1 MPNDI
6 RAGHPTS
13 WTTIGTGNR
22 NTLMLHCSLGQAS
35 AWTAVSK
42 GLSDQC
48 TMTLVDLPGHGQSGP
63 WDGEGDYHTLCT
75 EVAATFLT
83 EPTDI
88 IGHSFGATLA
98 LRLARDFP
106 NYTRS
111 LTLIEPVLFALVFE
125 GDQSLRQVYDHD
137 HNAFFEA
144 FQKGDMPLATERF
157 IELWGGNGWS
167 RMPQHL
173 RTYMID
179 RIGLVAA
186 TNGTLIDDNAGLT
199 AEGVIEA
206 ITAPTLVIEAEQ
218 TVEIMRHI
226 AKQLG
231 TRLPNVTHKVIEK
244 AGHMVPLS
252 HPETVSDEI
261 SRFLAGV

>member
-13 WTTIGTGNR
+13 WSTIGSGER
-22 NTLMLHCSLGQAS
+22 NALMLHCSLGQAS
-35 AWTAVSK
+35 AWTPIAK

-106 NYTRS
+106 HYTRS
-111 LTLIEPVLFALVFE
+111 LTLIEPVLFALAFE
-125 GDQSLRQVYDHD
+125 GDQSLRQVYDQD
-137 HNAFFEA
+137 HKAFFEA
-144 FQKGDMPLATERF
+144 FQRGDTQLATELF
-157 IELWGGNGWS
+157 SELWGGHRWS
-167 RMPQHL
+167 QLPEYLQ
-173 RTYMID
+173 TYMSD
-179 RIGLVAA
+179 RIRLVAA

-199 AEGVIEA
+199 TAGVIEA
-206 ITAPTLVIEAEQ
+206 ITAPTLVIEAEH
-218 TVEIMRHI
+218 TVDIMRHI
-226 AKQLG
+226 TAQLG
-231 TRLPNVTHKVIEK
+231 ARLPNVTLKVIEK

>member
-1 MPNDI
+1 MPKDS
-6 RAGHPTS
+6 RTGVSTS
-13 WTTIGTGNR
+13 WSTIGTGAR
-22 NTLMLHCSLGQAS
+22 NALMLHCSLGQAS
-35 AWTAVSK
+35 AWTPIAK

-48 TMTLVDLPGHGQSGP
+48 TMTLVDLPGHGQSDP
-63 WDGEGDYHTLCT
+63 WDGEGDYHSLCT
-75 EVAATFLT
+75 EVAATFLK
-83 EPTDI
+83 EPTNI

-106 NYTRS
+106 QFTRS
-111 LTLIEPVLFALVFE
+111 LTLIEPVLFALAFE
-125 GDQSLRQVYDHD
+125 GDQSLRQVYDQD
-137 HNAFFEA
+137 HKAFFEA

-167 RMPQHL
+167 RMPQHH

-218 TVEIMRHI
+218 TVDIMRHI
-226 AKQLG
+226 TAQLG
-231 TRLPNVTHKVIEK
+231 ARLPNVTHKVIET

-252 HPETVSDEI
+252 HPETVTGEI
-261 SRFLAGV
+261 SRFLAGL